1 LAIRQNVL
9 ACDGESDRAKRMT
22 ELGNRRH
29 GLLIRCRIPGTAAIR
44 RYDDDQMDLA
54 EIDRQIQQIMFG

>member
-1 LAIRQNVL
+1 
-9 ACDGESDRAKRMT
+9 MT

-29 GLLIRCRIPGTAAIR
+29 SLLIRCRIPGTAEIR
-44 RYDDDQMDLA
+44 LYEDDQMDLA